1 VRVAVAFL
9 LFRLFDIV
17 KLPPAREIDRHWH
30 GGFGVMLD
38 DVVAAGY
45 ALLAFAL
52 VVRVQ
57 GALGVAP

>member
-1 VRVAVAFL
+1 
-9 LFRLFDIV
+9 
-17 KLPPAREIDRHWH
+17 
-30 GGFGVMLD
+30 MLD

-52 VVRVQ
+52 VVRLQ